1 MTDDLQK
8 KGGTAVMEQ
17 SISTTHQQILDYVK
31 GLKFRRRLIGGVDP
45 DDVLKKL
52 EELNRLY
59 ETALLQERARYE
71 ALLEEQAGGGKR
83 E

>member
-1 MTDDLQK
+1 
-8 KGGTAVMEQ
+8 MEQ
-17 SISTTHQQILDYVK
+17 GISGTHQEILDYVK
-31 GLKFRRRLIGGVDP
+31 GMKFKRQFFGGVDP

-71 ALLEEQAGGGKR
+71 ALLEERGGGDAHG
-83 E
+83 

>member
-1 MTDDLQK
+1 
-8 KGGTAVMEQ
+8 MEQ
-17 SISTTHQQILDYVK
+17 EISGTHQEILDYVK
-31 GLKFRRRLIGGVDP
+31 GMKFKRQLFGGVDP

-71 ALLEEQAGGGKR
+71 ALLEARGGGDAHG
-83 E
+83 

>member
-1 MTDDLQK
+1 MREK
-8 KGGTAVMEQ
+8 PV
-17 SISTTHQQILDYVK
+17 STTHQQILDYVSRM
-31 GLKFRRRLIGGVDP
+31 KFKRRLFGGVDQ

-71 ALLEEQAGGGKR
+71 ALLDTRSGGGADG
-83 E
+83 

>member
-1 MTDDLQK
+1 MK
-8 KGGTAVMEQ
+8 Q

-31 GLKFRRRLIGGVDP
+31 GLTFKRTLIGGVDP

-71 ALLEEQAGGGKR
+71 ALLEERGGGGKR
-83 E
+83 G

>member
-1 MTDDLQK
+1 MTDKD
-8 KGGTAVMEQ
+8 
-17 SISTTHQQILDYVK
+17 ISTTHQQILDYVSRM
-31 GLKFRRRLIGGVDP
+31 KFKHRLFGGVDQ

-71 ALLEEQAGGGKR
+71 ALLETRIGGGAGG
-83 E
+83 